1 MASLPW
7 FLDIMVGAGM
17 GLCSGLFGLGGS
29 SIGTPILRLLGLPA
43 LIALASP
50 LPLTLPSA
58 IGGAIAYRKTH
69 LVHWQIALFTSVCGI
84 PGVLAGAWL
93 TEFLSGYIL
102 MVLTAL
108 FILGVGAYG
117 LSGLRNREQPET
129 RAQLRH
135 HIIPYWSPFLGLI
148 NGLLANGGGLL
159 LVPLYQLGI
168 GLELRAALATSLA
181 TVALMALPATIVH
194 SSLGHIDWELTG
206 WLAIGV
212 FPFTYLGSQLA
223 LYLPNLV
230 LTRLY
235 SVFLIA
241 LALYFGYTEITSV
254 MPLSRN

>member
-1 MASLPW
+1 MTSLPW
-7 FLDIMVGAGM
+7 FLAVLVGAGM
-17 GLCSGLFGLGGS
+17 GFCSGLFGLGGS

-58 IGGAIAYRKTH
+58 IGGAIAYQKDR
-69 LVHWQIALFTSVCGI
+69 LIHWRIAVLTSLWGC

-93 TEFLSGYIL
+93 TAFIPATTL
-102 MVLTAL
+102 MLLTAL

-117 LSGLRNREQPET
+117 LSEFRSRALPEP
-129 RAQLRH
+129 RAQLNQR
-135 HIIPYWSPFLGLI
+135 IVPYYSPLVGLI

-159 LVPLYQLGI
+159 LVPFYQLGI
-168 GLELRAALATSLA
+168 GLDLRAALATSLA
-181 TVALMALPATIVH
+181 TVALMALPSTIVH
-194 SSLGHIDWELTG
+194 TALGHIDWVLTG

-223 LYLPNLV
+223 LHLPTLI

-235 SVFLIA
+235 SLFLIA
-241 LALYFGYTEITSV
+241 LALYFGYVEIA
-254 MPLSRN
+254 MLL

>member
-1 MASLPW
+1 
-7 FLDIMVGAGM
+7 M
-17 GLCSGLFGLGGS
+17 GFCSGLFGLGGS

-58 IGGAIAYRKTH
+58 IGGAIAYQKDR
-69 LVHWQIALFTSVCGI
+69 LIHWRIAVSTSLWGC
-84 PGVLAGAWL
+84 PGVLTGAWL
-93 TEFLSGYIL
+93 TAFIPATTL
-102 MVLTAL
+102 MLLTAL

-117 LSGLRNREQPET
+117 LSEFRSRALPEP
-129 RAQLRH
+129 RAQLNQQ
-135 HIIPYWSPFLGLI
+135 IVPYYSPLMGLI

-159 LVPLYQLGI
+159 LVPFYQLGI

-181 TVALMALPATIVH
+181 TVALMALPSTIVH
-194 SSLGHIDWELTG
+194 TALGHIDWALTG

-223 LYLPNLV
+223 LHLPTLI

-235 SVFLIA
+235 SLFLIA
-241 LALYFGYTEITSV
+241 LALYFGYVEIAMV
-254 MPLSRN
+254 L

>member
-1 MASLPW
+1 MNSFPW
-7 FLDIMVGAGM
+7 FLEVLVGSGI
-17 GLCSGLFGLGGS
+17 GICSGLFGLGGS

-58 IGGAIAYRKTH
+58 LGGMIAYRKTH
-69 LVHWQIALFTSVCGI
+69 LIHWRIAFLTSLWGL

-93 TEFLSGYIL
+93 TEIL
-102 MVLTAL
+102 PGTVLMLLTAL
-108 FILGVGAYG
+108 FILAVGAYG
-117 LSGLRNREQPET
+117 LSGLRNRALPEM
-129 RAQLRH
+129 RAQLREP
-135 HIIPYWSPFLGLI
+135 IIPYWSPLLGLV

-168 GLELRAALATSLA
+168 GLGLRAALATSLA
-181 TVALMALPATIVH
+181 TVTLMALPATIVH
-194 SSLGHIDWELTG
+194 AALGHIDWMLTG

-223 LYLPNLV
+223 LHLPNLI

-235 SVFLIA
+235 SLFLIA
-241 LALYFGYTEITSV
+241 LALYFGYMEITSV
-254 MPLSRN
+254 MP